1 MSEDQMGQ
9 QSHMSSI
16 PLPHTP
22 PRPSRLRECTIAA
35 QDNRSHAA
43 NTAQYLSNLRN
54 AQPTR
59 PSGARPPPT
68 SKFGSLRRTETQP
81 AEVKPTS
88 NEDRPALPTS
98 NSMPIMPAKQL
109 SHRRTDSNL
118 AKKSMCSS
126 SSPFAG
132 RPLARPPSATPLPTT
147 AETEET
153 HVVRHAPSMPY
164 LESGSRWME
173 KQEAKSLR
181 QALEDMDLEEER
193 KIHTAAQDE
202 AAELVWKHRN
212 PEAANAPKVFANPDL
227 PKDYRSHLRKG
238 SYQRRQSQDFS
249 LKGQRSASDGS
260 QTSNSDSSTTSSTKR
275 VTFERPRKVS
285 PPSANGVV
293 SVHKRRESSSKS
305 YDHLAEAVA
314 KDIAIA
320 QRRTSSGSRRILSGE
335 KKMYMHPND
344 KIWEDPSEEQSPP
357 KKQPQESNG
366 DQQDTTT
373 STTRPLPSHVRKNPF
388 ARVRAQY
395 EKMERSNSAPTLQ
408 TLPPAPD
415 LRHERVEIQRN
426 PPSQSRNPWYMSNE
440 ALPPTPP
447 STSEHD
453 ADEVAPKMTPTKD
466 GKEVRG
472 DDIRAATSKTRKDY
486 SPNLPRPTVVSD
498 KPGRPIVS
506 FETNWGPKEVVME
519 EQHAPEPEPEPSKMS
534 RASTFPTA
542 PSSSNSRPP
551 PIPRIAVDDAPPSRP
566 PVPQI
571 NFPDEP
577 PSSRRPIPQINVPD
591 GASSRPSIPQ
601 INVPDEAPSSRRPIP
616 QINVPDETSVP
627 SIVLPDEPS
636 DNIPAINVEAPSI
649 NASGPD
655 QRTSP
660 TRSQAPQRPLPSIRP
675 LPHHAATSP
684 LPKTKSMPHY
694 TPSIRQSGALCAHCA
709 LPIAGRIL
717 SAAGERFHP
726 GCFVCHECNT
736 NLECVAFYPEPDK
749 QRSERLTRIRAR
761 DAGIELPPPEGISDE
776 EYARLQAGDGDE
788 TLRFYCHLDFHELFS
803 PRCKSCKTPIE
814 GEVIVACGTEWHV
827 GHFFCAQC
835 GDPFD
840 SSMPFV
846 EKDGYAWC
854 VGCHTNRYSSKCRKC
869 KKPVTDVVV
878 KALGSDW
885 HSECFV
891 CTECNGEFTEGRY
904 FLRGE
909 SKDPVCVKCEE
920 RRLKA

>member
-1 MSEDQMGQ
+1 MLKSRDRPKPRPTSMSEDQMGQ

-35 QDNRSHAA
+35 GDNRSHIA

-54 AQPTR
+54 VQPAR

-81 AEVKPTS
+81 VEAKPT
-88 NEDRPALPTS
+88 NDDRPALPTS
-98 NSMPIMPAKQL
+98 NSMPVMPAQQL
-109 SHRRTDSNL
+109 HHRRTDSNL
-118 AKKSMCSS
+118 AKKNMCSAS
-126 SSPFAG
+126 GPFAG
-132 RPLARPPSATPLPTT
+132 RPLARPPSASPLPTT
-147 AETEET
+147 TEIDEP
-153 HVVRHAPSMPY
+153 HLVRHAPSMPY

-193 KIHTAAQDE
+193 KVHSAAQDE
-202 AAELVWKHRN
+202 AAELVWKHRH

-249 LKGQRSASDGS
+249 SQSQRSVSDGS
-260 QTSNSDSSTTSSTKR
+260 QTSNSDTSTISSSKR
-275 VTFERPRKVS
+275 VTFERPRKAS

-314 KDIAIA
+314 NDIKVA
-320 QRRTSSGSRRILSGE
+320 QRRTSSGSKRILSGE
-335 KKMYMHPND
+335 KKMFMHPND

-357 KKQPQESNG
+357 QKQL
-366 DQQDTTT
+366 QQPTEVREDTTT
-373 STTRPLPSHVRKNPF
+373 SARPLPSHVRKNPF

-426 PPSQSRNPWYMSNE
+426 PPSQSRNPWYVSNE

-447 STSEHD
+447 PTSEHD

-466 GKEVRG
+466 GKEIRG

-506 FETNWGPKEVVME
+506 FEKNFNPQEIVME
-519 EQHAPEPEPEPSKMS
+519 EQHVAEPESEPSKMS
-534 RASTFPTA
+534 RSSTFPHTQSA
-542 PSSSNSRPP
+542 TSSRSS
-551 PIPRIAVDDAPPSRP
+551 IPRIAVDDAPASRAPIPQITAPDGQPSRRSI
-566 PVPQI
+566 PQI
-571 NFPDEP
+571 HVADEAP
-577 PSSRRPIPQINVPD
+577 PSRRPIPQINV
-591 GASSRPSIPQ
+591 S
-601 INVPDEAPSSRRPIP
+601 DEAP
-616 QINVPDETSVP
+616 VP

-636 DNIPAINVEAPSI
+636 NNIPAINVEAPSI
-649 NASGPD
+649 NISRPD
-655 QRTSP
+655 SRGSP
-660 TRSQAPQRPLPSIRP
+660 TRPQASQRPLPSTTRP
-675 LPHHAATSP
+675 SPHHAATAP
-684 LPKTKSMPHY
+684 LPATKSMPHY
-694 TPSIRQSGALCAHCA
+694 TPSIRQSGALCAQCA

-726 GCFVCHECNT
+726 GCFVCHECGT

-749 QRSERLTRIRAR
+749 QRSERLTRVRAR
-761 DAGIELPPPEGISDE
+761 QAGIELPMPEGMSDE
-776 EYARLQAGDGDE
+776 EFAMQQAGDGDE
-788 TLRFYCHLDFHELFS
+788 TLRFYCHLDFHEMFS

-814 GEVIVACGTEWHV
+814 GEVIVACGAEWHV

-891 CTECNGEFTEGRY
+891 CTVSSSLRISTLFEG
-904 FLRGE
+904 
-909 SKDPVCVKCEE
+909 
-920 RRLKA
+920 

>member
-1 MSEDQMGQ
+1 
-9 QSHMSSI
+9 
-16 PLPHTP
+16 
-22 PRPSRLRECTIAA
+22 
-35 QDNRSHAA
+35 
-43 NTAQYLSNLRN
+43 
-54 AQPTR
+54 
-59 PSGARPPPT
+59 
-68 SKFGSLRRTETQP
+68 
-81 AEVKPTS
+81 
-88 NEDRPALPTS
+88 
-98 NSMPIMPAKQL
+98 MPIMPAKQL

-118 AKKSMCSS
+118 AKKSMCSAPG
-126 SSPFAG
+126 PFAG
-132 RPLARPPSATPLPTT
+132 RPLARPLSASPLPP
-147 AETEET
+147 TEET
-153 HVVRHAPSMPY
+153 DETHVIRHAPSMPY

-249 LKGQRSASDGS
+249 VQGQRSASDGS

-314 KDIAIA
+314 NDIAVA
-320 QRRTSSGSRRILSGE
+320 HRRTSSGSKRILSGE

-357 KKQPQESNG
+357 KKQPQDSNG
-366 DQQDTTT
+366 EQQDTTT
-373 STTRPLPSHVRKNPF
+373 STRPLPSHVRKNPF

-466 GKEVRG
+466 GKEIRG

-506 FETNWGPKEVVME
+506 FEKNFQTPKEVVLE
-519 EQHAPEPEPEPSKMS
+519 EQQAAEPEPEPSKMS
-534 RASTFPTA
+534 RAATFPNV
-542 PSSSNSRPP
+542 PSSANSRSG
-551 PIPRIAVDDAPPSRP
+551 IPRIAVDDGPASRP
-566 PVPQI
+566 M
-571 NFPDEP
+571 
-577 PSSRRPIPQINVPD
+577 
-591 GASSRPSIPQ
+591 IPQ
-601 INVPDEAPSSRRPIP
+601 INVPDEAPSSRPPIP
-616 QINVPDETSVP
+616 QINLPGGPSSSRPSIPQINLPDEPSVP
-627 SIVLPDEPS
+627 SIVLPDDPS
-636 DNIPAINVEAPSI
+636 NSTPSINVEAPSI
-649 NASGPD
+649 NVSGPD
-655 QRTSP
+655 TRAPPARTQS
-660 TRSQAPQRPLPSIRP
+660 SQPPLPSTRP
-675 LPHHAATSP
+675 LPHHAATAP
-684 LPKTKSMPHY
+684 LPTKSMPHY

-749 QRSERLTRIRAR
+749 QRSERLTRVRAR
-761 DAGIELPPPEGISDE
+761 EAGIELPMPEGMTDE
-776 EYARLQAGDGDE
+776 EFGRQQAGDGDE

-814 GEVIVACGTEWHV
+814 GEVIVACGAEWHV

-878 KALGSDW
+878 KALGTDW

-891 CTECNGEFTEGRY
+891 CTECNGEFVDGRY

-920 RRLKA
+920 KRLKA